1 MTMYNAEIVLEVGTV
16 STSVP
21 LAR

>member
-1 MTMYNAEIVLEVGTV
+1 MYNAEIVLEVGTV